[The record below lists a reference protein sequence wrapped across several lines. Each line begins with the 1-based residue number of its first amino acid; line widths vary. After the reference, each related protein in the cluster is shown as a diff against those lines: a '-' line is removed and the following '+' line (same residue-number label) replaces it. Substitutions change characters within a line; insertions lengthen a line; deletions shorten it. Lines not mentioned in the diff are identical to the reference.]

1 MALNYFF
8 SASPSIN
15 QSYTVCAKDKMIVDV
30 VFWIII
36 FHLNTFSVK
45 WLEARI
51 YEKEARA
58 LFRSWK
64 KWLCRFYMI
73 SHGYLE
79 YDSQKKVLRKFVFA
93 MWCDF
98 VLYFCL
104 LFEENTFVRAAK
116 FFFFFREAHKKW
128 GSCLNIRHANCHEQP
143 FTIFIFLEKKINVPF
158 FSD

>member
-1 MALNYFF
+1 MQKPKVCMYLRWSLILLFADWIYVELFMLWIIIF

-15 QSYTVCAKDKMIVDV
+15 QSSTVCARSKWSLSYGNIS
-30 VFWIII
+30 FW
-36 FHLNTFSVK
+36 TFFRSK
-45 WLEARI
+45 GLRLKS
-51 YEKEARA
+51 KEAK
-58 LFRSWK
+58 FIST

-104 LFEENTFVRAAK
+104 LFEENTFFRAAK
-116 FFFFFREAHKKW
+116 KFFLLS
-128 GSCLNIRHANCHEQP
+128 GSTQKSEVH
-143 FTIFIFLEKKINVPF
+143 V
-158 FSD
+158 